1 MRTWALQDA
10 KARFSE
16 VVRAAKKEPQTITLR
31 GEEAA
36 VLLSAQEYRR
46 LKGRPAR
53 TKPKTFLEV
62 MRACPHGLEIPP
74 RSKDPGR
81 VIDL

>member
-10 KARFSE
+10 KARLSE

-36 VLLSAQEYRR
+36 VLVSAEEYRR
-46 LKGRPAR
+46 LKGRSAR
-53 TKPKTFLEV
+53 AKPKTFLEA
-62 MRACPHGLEIPP
+62 MRSCPYELEIPP
-74 RSKDPGR
+74 RSKDTGR

>member
-36 VLLSAQEYRR
+36 VVVSAEEYRR
-46 LKGRPAR
+46 LKGRSAR
-53 TKPKTFLEV
+53 AKPKTFLEV
-62 MRACPHGLEIPP
+62 MRACPYEFEVPP

>member
-36 VLLSAQEYRR
+36 VVVSADEYHR
-46 LKGRPAR
+46 LKGQPRR
-53 TKPKTFLEV
+53 IKPKSLLEAL
-62 MRACPHGLEIPP
+62 RACPSEFEIPA
-74 RSKDPGR
+74 RSKDRGR
-81 VIDL
+81 VVEL